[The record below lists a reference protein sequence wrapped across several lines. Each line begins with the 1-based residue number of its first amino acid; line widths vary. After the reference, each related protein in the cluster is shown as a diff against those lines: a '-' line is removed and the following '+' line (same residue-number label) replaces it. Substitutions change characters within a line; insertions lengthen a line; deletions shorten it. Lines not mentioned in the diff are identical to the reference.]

1 VSRKAADLE
10 TLLRLHSWTVDE
22 RRRELGVLLAR
33 EEQLIAEGEALQR
46 RLLAEQRIAA
56 EDPIQA
62 GFAYGTFAEDYKR
75 RREQLERILSD
86 LREEILAAR
95 ERLADA
101 YRELKVMEEV
111 QKERLHQEQV
121 EEARKEQAVFDEI
134 GQTQFRLRQPS

>member
-1 VSRKAADLE
+1 MSRKAVDLE
-10 TLLRLHSWTVDE
+10 SLLRLRSWTVDE

-33 EEQLIAEGEALQR
+33 EEELIRQGQELER

-56 EDPIQA
+56 EDPVQA
-62 GFAYGTFAEDYKR
+62 GFTYGFFAEDYKR
-75 RREQLERILSD
+75 RREQLERTLSD
-86 LREEILAAR
+86 LRGEIAAAR

-111 QKERLHQEQV
+111 QKERLRQEQV

-134 GQTQFRLRQPS
+134 GQTQFRLRQL